1 MQLQRRSLTRCG
13 YIFCT
18 NKNVLTNGNRTE
30 FCCVSCLRI
39 CCNVSSG
46 VFCVNLA
53 KFRFYEF
60 CACTLRSS
68 SKNDNLCAGSR
79 ISSRSE
85 EHTSE
90 LQSLMRTSYA
100 VFCSNK
106 QKKR

>member
-18 NKNVLTNGNRTE
+18 NKNVLTNANRTE
-30 FCCVSCLRI
+30 SCCVSCLRI

-53 KFRFYEF
+53 QFRFYEF
-60 CACTLRSS
+60 CACTLR
-68 SKNDNLCAGSR
+68 
-79 ISSRSE
+79 SSRSE

-90 LQSLMRTSYA
+90 LQSLMRISYA
-100 VFCSNK
+100 VSFLKIKTNHTRLRVLSEYLI
-106 QKKR
+106 